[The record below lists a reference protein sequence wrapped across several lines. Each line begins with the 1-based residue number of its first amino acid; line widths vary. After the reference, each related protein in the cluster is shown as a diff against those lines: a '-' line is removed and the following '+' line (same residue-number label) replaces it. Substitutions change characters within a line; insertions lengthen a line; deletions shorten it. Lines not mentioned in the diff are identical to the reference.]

1 VLRDSVEHSDSLYT
15 SRQSFFL
22 SVDQAN
28 ANKAAIC
35 GGLMEAFF
43 ERVTKEI
50 SEAPY

>member
-1 VLRDSVEHSDSLYT
+1 MCIRD
-15 SRQSFFL
+15 R
-22 SVDQAN
+22 
-28 ANKAAIC
+28 NKAGIC